1 MKEVFDIFCFSFPF
15 VTKNGIVFKFIFFL
29 SKKEETTDFGY
40 IVVIGLLSSGL
51 FGVCVVAGVV
61 TYYKNDQIKKRYDAM
76 RKWTLVVPEANMK

>member
-1 MKEVFDIFCFSFPF
+1 MKEFFRYFLLFISFCHQNDFFFFS
-15 VTKNGIVFKFIFFL
+15 

-40 IVVIGLLSSGL
+40 IIVIGLLSSGL

-76 RKWTLVVPEANMK
+76 RKWTLVVPEANIK